1 MALSEKQKSALTTI
15 FNTLDRNDLDFI
27 IQLHKNRFGAI
38 SANEAAQFTI
48 GDTVSFTA
56 RGSIVEGIVER
67 VNRKTIK
74 VNCNRTHAKWSVSP
88 SFLTKVA

>member
-27 IQLHKNRFGAI
+27 TQLHKNRSGAI
-38 SANEAAQFTI
+38 SANEAARFTI

-67 VNRKTIK
+67 VNRKTVK
-74 VNCNRTHAKWSVSP
+74 VDCNRTHAKWSVSP